1 MRKRSL
7 TSLLMGSF
15 VAFIVVLSGC
25 SQEAGT
31 EAQLEQEVKE
41 LEDKVKEQQ
50 KIINQY
56 EAEKKK
62 LEEEKKQQA
71 IEVSVIEPD
80 TGKVIKKIKPAE
92 LGFFEN
98 EIEYEKSINDW
109 VKDVARSEDGYD
121 KRMFP
126 DKIGADGEIIKGTPR
141 VILSEEELINQ
152 ILDASTKG
160 GKVELPLTVF
170 ESGYKLEEV
179 NTLDEVVVSSF
190 TTSFD
195 SSVTGRVRNIELS
208 SQAID
213 HVILGVGD
221 IFSFNTTVG
230 ERTEERGY
238 QKAKEIVNKKM
249 VAGIGG
255 GICQTSSTLYNAVDQ
270 LDVKYV
276 EHHNHSL
283 HVGYVPKGRDA
294 TVSWGGPDFRF
305 ENTLDVPLLLNTNV
319 NKEKGTV
326 TIEVRT
332 SKKYAKQ
339 IGKI

>member
-1 MRKRSL
+1 MRKW
-7 TSLLMGSF
+7 TIKCVMIGS
-15 VAFIVVLSGC
+15 IVGIIALSGC
-25 SQEAGT
+25 SKEVGT

-41 LEDKVKEQQ
+41 LENKVKEQQ
-50 KIINQY
+50 KVINQY
-56 EAEKKK
+56 EAEQKK
-62 LEEEKKQQA
+62 LEEEKKQES
-71 IEVSVIEPD
+71 IEVSVVEPD
-80 TGKVIKKIKPAE
+80 TGKIIKKIKPAE
-92 LGFFEN
+92 LGFFDN
-98 EIEYEKSINDW
+98 VKDYKKSITDW
-109 VKDVARSEDGYD
+109 VKDVARSENGYD
-121 KRMFP
+121 ERMFP

-141 VILSEEELINQ
+141 VILSEEELVNQ
-152 ILDASTKG
+152 IVGASTKG
-160 GKVELPLTVF
+160 GKVELPLTIF

-179 NTLDEVVVSSF
+179 NSLDEVVVSSF

-208 SQAID
+208 TQAID
-213 HVILGVGD
+213 NVILGVGD

-230 ERTEERGY
+230 ERTEARGY

-270 LDVKYV
+270 LQVDYV

-283 HVGYVPKGRDA
+283 NVGYVPKGRDA

-305 ENTLDVPLLLNTNV
+305 ENSLNVPLLLKTKV

-326 TIEVRT
+326 TVEVRT
-332 SKKYAKQ
+332 SKTYAQQ
-339 IGKI
+339 IEKM

>member
-1 MRKRSL
+1 MI
-7 TSLLMGSF
+7 GS
-15 VAFIVVLSGC
+15 IVGIIALSGC
-25 SQEAGT
+25 SKEVGT

-41 LEDKVKEQQ
+41 LEQKVKEQQ
-50 KIINQY
+50 KVINQFQAKQK
-56 EAEKKK
+56 ELDQKKK
-62 LEEEKKQQA
+62 QES
-71 IEVSVIEPD
+71 IEVSVVEPD

-92 LGFFEN
+92 LGFFDN
-98 EIEYEKSINDW
+98 VKDYKKSITDW
-109 VKDVARSEDGYD
+109 VKDVARSENGYD

-126 DKIGADGEIIKGTPR
+126 DKIGADGEITKGTPR
-141 VILSEEELINQ
+141 VILSEDELVNQ
-152 ILDASTKG
+152 IIEASDEG
-160 GKVELPLTVF
+160 GEVEIPLTVF

-179 NTLDEVVVSSF
+179 NTLDEMVVGSY
-190 TTSFD
+190 TTKFD
-195 SSVTGRVRNIELS
+195 PSVTGRVRNIELS

-213 HVILGVGD
+213 NVILGVGD

-230 ERTEERGY
+230 ERTEARGY

-270 LDVKYV
+270 LQVDYV

-283 HVGYVPKGRDA
+283 NVGYVPKGRDA

-305 ENTLDVPLLLNTNV
+305 ENSLNVPLLLKTKV

-326 TIEVRT
+326 TVEVRT
-332 SKKYAKQ
+332 SKTYAQQ
-339 IGKI
+339 IEKM

>member
-1 MRKRSL
+1 MTGLLISSL
-7 TSLLMGSF
+7 VGFM
-15 VAFIVVLSGC
+15 ALSGC
-25 SQEAGT
+25 SKEVGN
-31 EAQLEQEVKE
+31 EKQLEQQVKE
-41 LEDKVKEQQ
+41 LEKKVKEQEKVIEQYQAGQEQ
-50 KIINQY
+50 KGV
-56 EAEKKK
+56 EKKK
-62 LEEEKKQQA
+62 ES
-71 IEVSVIEPD
+71 IEVSVLEPN
-80 TGKVIKKIKPAE
+80 TGKVIKKINPVEMGFQKNAE
-92 LGFFEN
+92 AYKKR
-98 EIEYEKSINDW
+98 ITDW
-109 VKDVARSEDGYD
+109 AKDLARSENGYD

-126 DKIGADGEIIKGTPR
+126 DKVGADGNVMKGKPR
-141 VILSEEELINQ
+141 IILSEEDLVNRIM
-152 ILDASTKG
+152 DASVKG
-160 GKVELPLTVF
+160 GQVELPLTVF

-195 SSVTGRVRNIELS
+195 PNVTGRVRNIELS
-208 SQAID
+208 SQAINN
-213 HVILGVGD
+213 VILGVGD

-230 ERTEERGY
+230 ERTKARGY
-238 QKAKEIVNKKM
+238 QKAKEIVNKEM

-270 LDVKYV
+270 LNIEYV

-305 ENTLDVPLLLNTNV
+305 ENTLSVPLLIKSSV

-332 SKKYAKQ
+332 SKLYAKQ
-339 IGKI
+339 VGKI

>member
-1 MRKRSL
+1 MRKAR
-7 TSLLMGSF
+7 TSLLIGSL
-15 VAFIVVLSGC
+15 VGFIALSGC
-25 SQEAGT
+25 SQTVGNEV
-31 EAQLEQEVKE
+31 QLEQQIKD
-41 LEDKVKEQQ
+41 LEKKVEDQQ
-50 KIINQY
+50 KVIDRY
-56 EAEKKK
+56 KAENNK
-62 LEEEKKQQA
+62 LVEEKRQES
-71 IEVSVIEPD
+71 IEVSVIEPN
-80 TGKVIKKIKPAE
+80 TGKVIKRLKPAQ
-92 LGFFEN
+92 LGFFKN
-98 EIEYEKSINDW
+98 AKAYEKFITEW
-109 VKDVARSEDGYD
+109 VKDLARSDNGYD

-126 DKIGADGEIIKGTPR
+126 DKIEANGEVVKGTPR
-141 VILSEEELINQ
+141 IILSEEVLVNQ

-170 ESGYKLEEV
+170 ESKYNLEEV

-195 SSVTGRVRNIELS
+195 QGVTGRVRNIELS

-213 HVILGVGD
+213 NVILGIGD
-221 IFSFNTTVG
+221 VFSFNTTVG
-230 ERTEERGY
+230 ERTEARGY

-249 VAGIGG
+249 VAGVGG

-270 LDVKYV
+270 LHVKYV

-305 ENTLDVPLLLNTNV
+305 ENTLGVPLLLKAKV
-319 NKEKGTV
+319 NKQKGTV

-332 SKKYAKQ
+332 SKKYAQQ
-339 IGKI
+339 IREI

>member
-1 MRKRSL
+1 MRKW
-7 TSLLMGSF
+7 TIKCVMIGS
-15 VAFIVVLSGC
+15 IVGIIALSGC
-25 SQEAGT
+25 SKEVGT

-41 LEDKVKEQQ
+41 LEQKVKEQQ
-50 KIINQY
+50 KVINQY
-56 EAEKKK
+56 QAKQKELDEKKK
-62 LEEEKKQQA
+62 QES
-71 IEVSVIEPD
+71 IEVAVIEPD
-80 TGKVIKKIKPAE
+80 TGKVIKKIKPEE

-98 EIEYEKSINDW
+98 IEDYEKRIADW
-109 VKDVARSEDGYD
+109 VKDVARSENGYD

-126 DKIGADGEIIKGTPR
+126 DKIGADGEVVKGTPR
-141 VILSEEELINQ
+141 VILSEDELVNQ
-152 ILDASTKG
+152 IIEASDEG
-160 GKVELPLTVF
+160 GKVEIPLTVF

-179 NTLDEVVVSSF
+179 NTLDEMVVGSY
-190 TTSFD
+190 TTKFD
-195 SSVTGRVRNIELS
+195 PSVTGRVRNIELS

-213 HVILGVGD
+213 NVILGVGD

-230 ERTEERGY
+230 ERTEARGY

-270 LDVKYV
+270 LQVDYV

-283 HVGYVPKGRDA
+283 NVGYVPKGRDA

-305 ENTLDVPLLLNTNV
+305 ENSLNVPLLLKAKV

-326 TIEVRT
+326 TVEVRT
-332 SKKYAKQ
+332 SKTYAQQ
-339 IGKI
+339 IEKM

>member
-1 MRKRSL
+1 MRKW
-7 TSLLMGSF
+7 TIKCVMIGS
-15 VAFIVVLSGC
+15 IVGIIALSGC
-25 SQEAGT
+25 SKEVGT

-41 LEDKVKEQQ
+41 LEQKVKEQQ
-50 KIINQY
+50 KVINQY
-56 EAEKKK
+56 QAKQKELDQKKK
-62 LEEEKKQQA
+62 QES
-71 IEVSVIEPD
+71 IEVSVVEPD

-92 LGFFEN
+92 LGFFDN
-98 EIEYEKSINDW
+98 VKDYKKSITDW
-109 VKDVARSEDGYD
+109 VKDVARSENGYD

-141 VILSEEELINQ
+141 VILSEDELVNQ
-152 ILDASTKG
+152 IIEASDEG
-160 GKVELPLTVF
+160 GEVEIPLTVF

-179 NTLDEVVVSSF
+179 NTLDEMVVGSY
-190 TTSFD
+190 TTKFD
-195 SSVTGRVRNIELS
+195 PSVTGRVRNIELS
-208 SQAID
+208 TQAID
-213 HVILGVGD
+213 NVILGVGD

-230 ERTEERGY
+230 ERTEARGY

-270 LDVKYV
+270 LQVDYV

-283 HVGYVPKGRDA
+283 NVGYVPKGRDA

-305 ENTLDVPLLLNTNV
+305 ENSLNVPLLLKTKV

-326 TIEVRT
+326 TVEVRT
-332 SKKYAKQ
+332 SKTYAQQ
-339 IGKI
+339 IEKM

>member
-1 MRKRSL
+1 MRKRAI
-7 TSLLMGSF
+7 TNLLLGS
-15 VAFIVVLSGC
+15 VTGILVLSGC
-25 SQEAGT
+25 SQAVGNQV
-31 EAQLEQEVKE
+31 QLEQQVKE
-41 LEDKVKEQQ
+41 LEEKVKEQEKEIKDYKDKQ
-50 KIINQY
+50 KR
-56 EAEKKK
+56 
-62 LEEEKKQQA
+62 LEDKIKQQS
-71 IEVSVIEPD
+71 IEVSIIEPD
-80 TGKVIKKIKPAE
+80 SGKVIKKMKPADM
-92 LGFFEN
+92 GF
-98 EIEYEKSINDW
+98 IEDAKAYKKLVTEW
-109 VKDVARSEDGYD
+109 VKELARSEGGYD
-121 KRMFP
+121 QRMIP
-126 DKIGADGEIIKGTPR
+126 DKIGEDGKVVKGKPR
-141 VILSEEELINQ
+141 IILSEDELVKEIMEASVEGGQ
-152 ILDASTKG
+152 I
-160 GKVELPLTVF
+160 ELPLTVF
-170 ESGYKLEEV
+170 ESGYKLEDV
-179 NTLDEVVVSSF
+179 NTLDEVVVGSF

-195 SSVTGRVRNIELS
+195 RSVTGRVHNIELS
-208 SQAID
+208 SQAINN
-213 HVILGVGD
+213 VILGAGD

-305 ENTLDVPLLLNTNV
+305 QNTINAPLLLKAKV

-326 TIEVRT
+326 TVEVRT

-339 IGKI
+339 IGKL